1 MNIALSIDLHRL
13 IRISYWDALIIHSA
27 RQAGCSILLTE
38 DLQPGQT
45 IDGVRMVNPFL

>member
-13 IRISYWDALIIHSA
+13 NRISYWDALIIHSA